1 VTTNG
6 KTFRERAYDGAMA
19 LLKPATALIERTSLV
34 PTTPFLRREDFPWI
48 PALETGWTD
57 IRREL
62 DMVLGWRNELPAFH
76 DINGDAT
83 DLNNDDWKSFFFYG
97 FGLRS
102 KANCRRCPRTAELVS
117 RVPGM
122 TTAFFSILLPG
133 ARLPPHTGPW
143 KGFIRYHLGLLVPE
157 PADRCGI
164 MVGGQEAHWRE
175 GGSLVFDDT
184 YMHSAWNDTAG
195 TRVVLFLDV
204 VRPCRFPGSLVN
216 HAVIRGAALTP
227 FIRNSVR
234 RERRWEKAFAAR
246 HGHAG
251 AGA

>member
-1 VTTNG
+1 VSADG

-19 LLKPATALIERTSLV
+19 LLRPATALVERTSLV
-34 PTTPFLRREDFPWI
+34 PTTPFLRAEDFPWI
-48 PALETGWTD
+48 PALEAGYPE

-62 DMVLGWRNELPAFH
+62 EGVLRWRDELPAFH
-76 DINGDAT
+76 DVNGDAT
-83 DLNNDDWKSFFFYG
+83 DLDNDDWKSFFFYG
-97 FGLRS
+97 FGARS
-102 KANCRRCPRTAELVS
+102 KANCRRCPRTAELIS

-143 KGFIRYHLGLLVPE
+143 KGFVRYHLGLIVPE
-157 PADRCGI
+157 PAERCGI
-164 MVGGQEAHWRE
+164 IVGGEEAHWRE

-184 YMHSAWNDTAG
+184 YLHSAWNDTSG

-204 VRPCRFPGSLVN
+204 VRPCSFPGSLVN
-216 HAVIRGAALTP
+216 AAVIHGARLTP
-227 FIRNSVR
+227 FIRTSMR
-234 RERRWEKAFAAR
+234 RERRWEKWFAAR
-246 HGHAG
+246 HGKAG